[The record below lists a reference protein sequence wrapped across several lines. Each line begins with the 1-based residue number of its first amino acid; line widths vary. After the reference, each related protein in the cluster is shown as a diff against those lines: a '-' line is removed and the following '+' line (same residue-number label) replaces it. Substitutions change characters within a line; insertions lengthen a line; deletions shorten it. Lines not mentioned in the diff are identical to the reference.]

1 MEKDQDAELLKS
13 TFEHLRA
20 PLSTLEHLL
29 RVSVNAIVEPERLA
43 QGAGW
48 GGKPLDCGAPWEE
61 EEREPIKTSLS
72 IVLLLSRSSICYKV
86 FVSEVAP
93 LR

>member
-1 MEKDQDAELLKS
+1 M
-13 TFEHLRA
+13 
-20 PLSTLEHLL
+20 STLEHLL
-29 RVSVNAIVEPERLA
+29 RVSVNAIVELERVAL
-43 QGAGW
+43 GAGW
-48 GGKPLDCGAPWEE
+48 GGKPLDCEAPLEE